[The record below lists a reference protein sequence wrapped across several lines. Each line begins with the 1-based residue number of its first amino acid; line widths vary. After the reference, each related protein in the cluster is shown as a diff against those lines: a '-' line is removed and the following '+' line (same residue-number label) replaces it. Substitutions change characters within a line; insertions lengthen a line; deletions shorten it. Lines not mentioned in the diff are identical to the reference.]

1 MTRER
6 KRPSGAPTAA
16 TSQAA
21 PAPATT
27 GYLTSLAAAADKQ
40 YGSGTMTTAVN
51 AFSFMR
57 YIPFGHLVGDLCLL
71 GGLPEGRAAMFLGRE
86 GGGKTTQA
94 MRCVAQ
100 AQRKYPH
107 HHAIWVDT
115 EQTFDPLWARSHGVD
130 LDRLTL
136 VSTVTGEDAADLMKT
151 AVANAEELCFLVLDS
166 VNQMTPMKEYNDSI
180 GDTQVA
186 LSSRLMGRL
195 CSHLTSASAER
206 RAKGWLPVTQIFVN
220 QWRSTIGGPP
230 RMDNKVIPGG
240 TQLKHY
246 CSTHIEFKA
255 KVVQERDGT
264 ENSKPYIVEHVFNV
278 RRAKG
283 PASIREGEYSVVVG
297 PDHPLP
303 IGSYDEAGT
312 ILSQAKKIGLWTGA
326 GTSQRFEGYDPVFRK
341 MDEGIEWLENNPDAA
356 LEIKRAIL
364 MHHRRIVNLTEVPP
378 DGYLLRWR

>member
-6 KRPSGAPTAA
+6 KRTVPAPS
-16 TSQAA
+16 AA
-21 PAPATT
+21 PVPTTT
-27 GYLTSLAAAADKQ
+27 GYLASLAAAADKQ
-40 YGSGTMTTAVN
+40 YGQGTMTKAVD
-51 AFSFMR
+51 AFSFIR
-57 YIPFGHLVGDLCLL
+57 HIPFGHLIGDLCSL

-100 AQRKYPH
+100 AQMKYPH
-107 HHAIWVDT
+107 HHAIWIDT

-136 VSTVTGEDAADLMKT
+136 VSTVTGEDAADLICT
-151 AVANAEELCFLVLDS
+151 AVANAEELCFFVLDS
-166 VNQMTPMKEYNDSI
+166 VNQLTPMKEYTESI
-180 GDTQVA
+180 GDIQVSLA
-186 LSSRLMGRL
+186 PKLNGRL

-206 RAKGWLPVTQIFVN
+206 RNKRWLPVTQIFIN
-220 QWRSTIGGPP
+220 QWRTVIGGMP
-230 RMDNKVIPGG
+230 RADTKMIPGG
-240 TQLKHY
+240 NQLKHY

-255 KVVQERDGT
+255 KVIAQKDETD
-264 ENSKPYIVEHVFNV
+264 NHKPYIVEHVFNM

-283 PASIREGEYSVVVG
+283 PSSIREGEYSVVVG

-303 IGSYDEAGT
+303 IGSYDEAGS

-326 GTSQRFEGYDPVFRK
+326 GTAQQFTGYEPVFRK
-341 MDEGIEWLENNPDAA
+341 MDEGVAWLQENPEAA
-356 LEIKRAIL
+356 LEIKRAIIA
-364 MHHRRIVNLTEVPP
+364 HHRRAVNMNDLPA